1 MFVTFKTIILTSFV
15 ITFSAMAQEIP
26 FCYSDEVMRF
36 REQQDPSLKLKRE
49 QADKLIY
56 ELIQKKGTKKKK
68 AVIVIPVVVHVV
80 YNNGPE
86 NVSEARIRSQMDVLN
101 EDFRMMNAD
110 TGDTRSVFKSLI
122 GDAQIEFCLATRDPN
137 GCYTNGITRT
147 YTTAGSFDP
156 FLNFVK
162 SNATGGE
169 DSWPSDE
176 YLNMWICDLISP
188 IGGQAEFPW
197 MGTPLTDGIQLDY
210 FYFGTIGGTDPDA
223 ALGRTA
229 THEVGHWLGLYH
241 NFQDGC
247 VGVSAATC
255 GTMGDRVCDT
265 PPQAIELYNCPVMP
279 NTCAEVPTDNPD
291 MYENFMDY
299 TDDACK
305 SLFTQG
311 QVNRMQAVID
321 TYRTSLK
328 TSIGC
333 NYVAPGYPVK
343 EGFQGATFVPGC
355 WKLDNVNGDA
365 TWAQNGIGAFGNSSA
380 SAKMDFYNV
389 SISGRHDYLIMRM
402 LDFSALMPPISLDFA
417 ISYARYDN
425 LRYDSLKVEVS
436 TDGGDTWQ
444 IEWSKAGSSLATAP
458 NTTVPF
464 LPASVQWRQET
475 LNLDAYSGTTGMLI
489 RFHGISGRGNNLYL
503 DDINVTGNWTNIS
516 KVESAEEEIIV
527 YPVPTTGLLI
537 IEGIPVYAKGTAIK
551 LYNTLG
557 TLVYI
562 KELNEITLEEVELD
576 LSSLSNGVYLVVM
589 GGESHS
595 FSKRIIISR

>member
-1 MFVTFKTIILTSFV
+1 MFTNLKIIILTFFV
-15 ITFSAMAQEIP
+15 ISFSAMAQEIP
-26 FCYSDEVMRF
+26 FCYSDQVMQL

-49 QADKLIY
+49 EADKLIY
-56 ELIQKKGTKKKK
+56 ELIQKRGTKKKK

-86 NVSEARIRSQMDVLN
+86 NVSEARIRSQIDVLN

-110 TGDTRSVFKSLI
+110 TGDTRSVFKSLM

-147 YTTAGSFDP
+147 YTTTGSFDP
-156 FLNFVK
+156 NLNFVK

-169 DSWPSDE
+169 DPWPSDE

-188 IGGQAEFPW
+188 IGGQGEFPW
-197 MGTPLTDGIQLDY
+197 IGTPLTDGIQLDY
-210 FYFGTIGGTDPDA
+210 FYFGTIGGTDPSNT
-223 ALGRTA
+223 LGRTA

-255 GTMGDRVCDT
+255 ATMGDRVCDT
-265 PPQAIELYNCPVMP
+265 PPQSVPLYNCPVSP

-299 TDDACK
+299 TDDDCK

-321 TYRTSLK
+321 TYRTSLT

-333 NYVAPGYPVK
+333 NYAAPGYPVN

-365 TWAQNGIGAFGNSSA
+365 TWSQNGIGAFGNSSA

-402 LDFSALMPPISLDFA
+402 LDFSALMPPISLTFA

-425 LRYDSLKVEVS
+425 SRYDSLKVEVS
-436 TDGGDTWQ
+436 TDGGDIWQ

-458 NTTVPF
+458 NTTVPY
-464 LPASVQWRQET
+464 LPVSVQWRQET
-475 LNLDAYSGTTGMLI
+475 INLDAYSGATGMLI

-503 DDINVTGNWTNIS
+503 DDINITGNWTNIAQ
-516 KVESAEEEIIV
+516 VESAEEEIIV